1 MCMKMLLY
9 LLLAILLCTNVA
21 SAYDE
26 DDLEWAC
33 GNSKEL
39 HLDETISNGNYTV
52 KVYNFPRSDRNETRF
67 VGIRLYENGSP
78 TTDQTLV
85 EGEDYIYN
93 DEIRITALEFSVLP
107 SDWTTD
113 LPEEPWVKIKMEPIG
128 IPRFDVEFET
138 DKDEYPAHS
147 SGIEVDLVIQNTGD
161 SEAHDVDIDVD
172 ADGLEMIGGKAH
184 HHCHNLERGK
194 RVDGDTDTPAL
205 DPITLRFEAPS
216 VIEDTVF
223 NIAVKIE
230 CHDVRGV
237 KYSYSESYPVKV
249 RSMFSISKSINE
261 NIYIDEIAT
270 VTISLR
276 NDGTR
281 PINSIAVRDTL
292 PSEFEPVENSSLVR
306 ELDLGAGEC
315 RSFTYQLKPVQPSEA
330 GYVIPAAIAEWTK
343 NGETYSAQ
351 SDSPCIAVYGPKI
364 ELSKTVAPKT
374 IVEGGIVTVTIEVAN
389 TGNVLASVD
398 VTDRIPPDALL
409 TDGVPGVDMVLRAGE
424 SQRFDYSMKI
434 NSTGSVELPP
444 AVAHFVDT
452 HDYCGT
458 AMSEGGT
465 VTVNQVVHSVQT
477 IDTPDQPAVT
487 TAAPADADAITETDK
502 KASVGSVCVLV
513 GFLAAVFAIM
523 RVRRA

>member
-9 LLLAILLCTNVA
+9 LLLAILLCTNAA

-67 VGIRLYENGSP
+67 VGIRLYENGIPVS
-78 TTDQTLV
+78 DQTLV
-85 EGEDYIYN
+85 EGEDYIYD
-93 DEIRITALEFSVLP
+93 DEIRITALEFSVPP

-113 LPEEPWVKIKMEPIG
+113 LPEDPWAEIKMEPIG

-138 DKDEYPAHS
+138 DEDDYSAS
-147 SGIEVDLVIQNTGD
+147 SPLIEMDITVQNTGD
-161 SEAHDVDIDVD
+161 AEAHNVDIDVD
-172 ADGLEMIGGKAH
+172 TGGLEVIGGRAH
-184 HHCHNLERGK
+184 QHCHSLEKGR

-205 DPITLRFEAPS
+205 DPITLRFDVPS

-223 NIAVKIE
+223 NISVTIE
-230 CHDVRGV
+230 CYDIRGV

-281 PINSIAVRDTL
+281 PINSITVSDTL
-292 PSEFEPVENSSLVR
+292 PSDFELNGNSTLQW
-306 ELDLGAGEC
+306 ELDLGAGES
-315 RSFTYQLKPVQPSEA
+315 RSFTYQLKPLQPGTE
-330 GYVIPAAIAEWTK
+330 GYVIPPVVVRWADGGK
-343 NGETYSAQ
+343 RYSVQ
-351 SDSPCIAVYGPKI
+351 SDSPTIAVYGPKI
-364 ELSKTVAPKT
+364 ELSKTINPET
-374 IVEGGIVTVTIEVAN
+374 VEKGGIATVTIEVKN

-398 VTDRIPPDALL
+398 VVDQLPEGAVL
-409 TDGVPGVDMVLRAGE
+409 TDGVPGADVVLRAGE
-424 SQRFDYSMKI
+424 THTFDYSMKI

-444 AVAHFVDT
+444 AVAHFADT
-452 HDYCGT
+452 QDY
-458 AMSEGGT
+458 GGT
-465 VTVNQVVHSVQT
+465 VVSDNISITVNQAVRPART
-477 IDTPDQPAVT
+477 IDTPDQTIAAAATANAT
-487 TAAPADADAITETDK
+487 TRTGEES
-502 KASVGSVCVLV
+502 SVGSVCTLV

-523 RVRRA
+523 QVKRA